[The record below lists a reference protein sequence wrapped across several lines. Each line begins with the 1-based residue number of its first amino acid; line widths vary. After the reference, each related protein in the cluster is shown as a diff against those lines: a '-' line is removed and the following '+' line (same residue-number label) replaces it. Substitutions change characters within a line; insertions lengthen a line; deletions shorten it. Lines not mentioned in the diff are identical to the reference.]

1 MRRRVAVWIDS
12 EEARVF
18 HVRTKGFDEA
28 TVHSPKHCVH
38 RRPKAALTRTRN
50 RPDDQHRFFHELAG
64 TLKDAE
70 RILLVGPS
78 TTKLSFLRYLHKS
91 APALEARV
99 VGLETADHPTDGQI
113 AVHVRRYFWSSRGDL
128 THSPRQ

>member
-1 MRRRVAVWIDS
+1 MRRRVAVWMDS

-28 TVHSPKHCVH
+28 TVRSPKHRVH
-38 RRPKAALTRTRN
+38 RNPKVDLTRTRN
-50 RPDDQHRFFHELAG
+50 HPADQHRFFHTLAG

-78 TTKLSFLRYLHKS
+78 TAKLLFLRYLLKS
-91 APALEARV
+91 APALEARM
-99 VGLETADHPTDGQI
+99 VGLETADHPADGQI
-113 AVHVRRYFWSSRGDL
+113 AAHVRRYFWSSYGAL
-128 THSPRQ
+128 THSARP

>member
-28 TVHSPKHCVH
+28 TVHSPKHRVH
-38 RRPKAALTRTRN
+38 R
-50 RPDDQHRFFHELAG
+50 RPDDQHRFFHQLAG

-78 TTKLSFLRYLHKS
+78 TAKLSFLRYLQKS

-99 VGLETADHPTDGQI
+99 VGLETADHPADGQI
-113 AVHVRRYFWSSRGDL
+113 AAHVRRYFWSSYGAL
-128 THSPRQ
+128 THSARP